1 MYNHARKEQN
11 GKGENTMSLHS
22 ISFLGLERLFQERD
36 PKMMKDND
44 YAMYF
49 WSLSF

>member
-1 MYNHARKEQN
+1 MLN
-11 GKGENTMSLHS
+11 LHS

-36 PKMMKDND
+36 PMMMKDDN
-44 YAMYF
+44 YAYYF